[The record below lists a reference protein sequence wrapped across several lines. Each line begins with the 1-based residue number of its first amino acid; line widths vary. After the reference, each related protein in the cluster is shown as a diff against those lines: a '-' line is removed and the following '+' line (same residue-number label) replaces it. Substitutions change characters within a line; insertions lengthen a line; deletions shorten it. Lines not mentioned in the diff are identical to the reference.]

1 VARQTN
7 PTKTIVES
15 VLTPQRTKELWS
27 SNYAAVLPFTPQDFS
42 MEAVLPAILYMFR
55 RGHRRGT
62 GKFHAAFNSGNEST
76 ISIDQVATV
85 LTENKLWFSNF
96 EDDTATAILGDLLL
110 TYCLENAEHE
120 TGRTSQVMRAFP
132 THYFA
137 SWIDLPRSIGHLRS
151 VPEMIVALL
160 VEQPDGSHIESGR
173 VKSKFSAGRSIEE
186 NELLKL
192 LGTGVYSEGLD
203 TNITAEK
210 YSESADVGI
219 DQLLTIRIA
228 QTCSQAPIKLRGP
241 GESGLIPNSRPLSQ
255 RAAHSFAKDLSVFLQ
270 SYGTVI
276 PRHALIPMLESCLA
290 LGISNIFLSTAARA
304 LDWDKRNQIELAKE
318 DSPWPMF
325 VDCSS
330 GANNDLRRLAEE
342 SFEDCYRRLDRLP
355 ITLMTMRILDQAVSY
370 DEDMRDEV
378 KKLKTNTNSE
388 ALLNLLGSVRD
399 GSHENATYLN
409 KELKRKCRELAEAFS
424 QDDDEQ
430 VDVAEL
436 LRNPDVDPATR
447 LGEAMVALMGDKLNR
462 SHFQKALESC
472 LMMESPSGLATKR
485 KIMVSTLGKRKLTDA
500 RSIVLTNTMIDFLV
514 HRHLRKEKK
523 GKPERVLSLQDF
535 LKLLRENYGLY
546 IDKAPP
552 GMPVA
557 NELLAANKKF
567 LERRLRDLGLLIGV
581 NDAETMKRLT
591 ARYTAEEKGNE

>member
-1 VARQTN
+1 VARQTTH
-7 PTKTIVES
+7 TKTIVES

-27 SNYAAVLPFTPQDFS
+27 SNYTAVLPITPQDFS

-55 RGHRRGT
+55 WGHRRGT
-62 GKFHAAFNSGNEST
+62 GKFNAAFNESNDSI
-76 ISIDQVATV
+76 ISIDQVANI
-85 LTENKLWFSNF
+85 LTQNKTWFGNF
-96 EDDTATAILGDLLL
+96 EDGISQAILGDLLL
-110 TYCLENAEHE
+110 TYCLENAEHKI
-120 TGRTSQVMRAFP
+120 GRTTQVMRAFP

-160 VEQPDGSHIESGR
+160 VDQPDGNHIESGR
-173 VKSKFSAGRSIEE
+173 IKSKFSAGRGIEE

-192 LGTGVYSEGLD
+192 LGTGVYSEGRD
-203 TNITAEK
+203 ANVSAEK

-228 QTCSQAPIKLRGP
+228 QSCNQAPIKLRGP
-241 GESGLIPNSRPLSQ
+241 GESGLIPNARPLSQ
-255 RAAHSFAKDLSVFLQ
+255 KAARYFARDLSVFLQ
-270 SYGTVI
+270 AYGTVI

-290 LGISNIFLSTAARA
+290 LGLSNIFLSTAALA
-304 LDWDKRNQIELAKE
+304 LSWDKQNTIQLSKD

-355 ITLMTMRILDQAVSY
+355 ITLMTMRVLDQAVSY
-370 DEDMRDEV
+370 DEDMRGEI
-378 KKLKTNTNSE
+378 KQLKSNPNGE
-388 ALLNLLGSVRD
+388 ALLNLLGAVRD
-399 GSHENATYLN
+399 GSHENSVYLN
-409 KELKRKCRELAEAFS
+409 KELKRKCRELAEAFEL
-424 QDDDEQ
+424 DDEQ
-430 VDVAEL
+430 VSIAEL

-472 LMMESPSGLATKR
+472 LMLDSPSGLATKR
-485 KIMVSTLGKRKLTDA
+485 KVMVSTIGKRKLTDA

-514 HRHLRKEKK
+514 HRHLRREKK
-523 GKPERVLSLQDF
+523 GKTERVLSLQNF
-535 LKLLRENYGLY
+535 LTLLREHYGLY
-546 IDKAPP
+546 IDRAPE
-552 GMPVA
+552 GMPIA
-557 NELLAANKKF
+557 HDYLAANKKF
-567 LERRLRDLGLLIGV
+567 LERRLRDLGLLVGV

-591 ARYTAEEKGNE
+591 ARYTAEENEHE